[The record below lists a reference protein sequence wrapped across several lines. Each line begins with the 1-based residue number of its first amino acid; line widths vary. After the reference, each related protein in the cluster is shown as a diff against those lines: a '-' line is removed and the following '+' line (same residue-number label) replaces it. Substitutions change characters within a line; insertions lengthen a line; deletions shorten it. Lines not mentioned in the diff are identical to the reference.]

1 MSGAARDG
9 IALQNAEFDAAVEL
23 AKQYRRITMTPVVDD
38 DFPEVK
44 FDYDRA
50 ADAFLRAAVANGRKL

>member
-1 MSGAARDG
+1 MS
-9 IALQNAEFDAAVEL
+9 LKTYSAEIDAAKEL
-23 AKQYRRITMTPVVDD
+23 AKQLRRVEMTPPVDD

-50 ADAFLRAAVANGRKL
+50 ARLFVAAWKANGGIE